1 MIGYRL
7 IVKRTDRR
15 RSRGGFI
22 FLMGVR
28 TIIRDDALAP
38 PVHTV
43 CPRCNRD
50 ADMVGKSYRRWFT
63 FFFIPVFPISAAQYF
78 TQCSNCGGQFPVA
91 PAQLQTRLAESDQ
104 QQSQE
109 AISLYNSL
117 RASPANS
124 ITLNQLM
131 MMYGS
136 MKEYDQAI
144 GAAADFPQA
153 LHNSE
158 QCMTTLAR
166 VYLAKND
173 LDNALKWFD
182 AAVTRNAQL
191 GEAHYYKAVTHL
203 MRTPP
208 ETERAIQHARAA
220 RKAGY
225 PNADALLKEAE
236 GKARA

>member
-1 MIGYRL
+1 
-7 IVKRTDRR
+7 
-15 RSRGGFI
+15 
-22 FLMGVR
+22 
-28 TIIRDDALAP
+28 
-38 PVHTV
+38 
-43 CPRCNRD
+43 
-50 ADMVGKSYRRWFT
+50 MVGKHYRQWFT
-63 FFFIPVFPISAAQYF
+63 LFFLPVFPISAARPF
-78 TQCSNCGGQFPVA
+78 TQCTSCGAQFPVA
-91 PAQLQTRLAESDQ
+91 PDQLQTRLAQNEQ

-131 MMYGS
+131 MMYAGL
-136 MKEYDQAI
+136 KEYDQAL

-158 QCMTTLAR
+158 QCMATLGR
-166 VYLAKND
+166 VYLARND
-173 LDNALKWFD
+173 LDNAQRWFD
-182 AAVTRNAQL
+182 AAITRNPQL

-203 MRTPP
+203 MHVPP
-208 ETERAIQHARAA
+208 EADKAVVSARAA

-236 GKARA
+236 SKARGVWGDAKTEA